1 MRPIAAARRNISF
14 LTDRGDIVMR
24 KSLILLAAL
33 FALSTVLSACAAGG
47 TEPAAAPTPAVTE
60 VPAATDAPAV
70 TDTPAVTPDMSQV
83 KTDVEAMMPILD
95 SIVET
100 MGIGEDSAYMPNDD
114 AFCWYVLYLMGVNW
128 GATHPLV
135 EQTDECVIVP
145 CQAMQEFASAAF
157 FGYKDLPAIPE
168 DMAQSVQYDESIDA
182 YRLAY
187 SDRAN
192 TETRMGTLC
201 VAADGTV
208 TVNAELYEV
217 AGDLLG
223 TITFTLVANPYVEGV
238 NEPIYLYSVSNATLG
253 PDGVVCCG

>member
-1 MRPIAAARRNISF
+1 M
-14 LTDRGDIVMR
+14 MR

-33 FALSTVLSACAAGG
+33 LALSTVLSACAAGTAQYG
-47 TEPAAAPTPAVTE
+47 GNSTPVVTESPAVTVTPAVT
-60 VPAATDAPAV
+60 DAPAM
-70 TDTPAVTPDMSQV
+70 TPDMSQV

-100 MGIGEDSAYMPNDD
+100 MGIGEDSAYTPNDD

-135 EQTDECVIVP
+135 EQTDERVIVP
-145 CQAMQEFASAAF
+145 RQAMQEFASAAF
-157 FGYKDLPAIPE
+157 FDYSDLPAVPD
-168 DMAQSVQYDESIDA
+168 DMAQSVQYDESLDA

-187 SDRAN
+187 SDRG
-192 TETRMGTLC
+192 TSETRMGTLD

-208 TVNAELYEV
+208 TVNVELYEIP
-217 AGDLLG
+217 DELLG
-223 TITFTLVANPYVEGV
+223 TITFTLVANPYVEGIS
-238 NEPIYLYSVSNATLG
+238 EPIYLYCVSAAALG

>member
-1 MRPIAAARRNISF
+1 
-14 LTDRGDIVMR
+14 MR

-33 FALSTVLSACAAGG
+33 LALSAVLSACGAGG

-60 VPAATDAPAV
+60 VPAATDTPAM
-70 TDTPAVTPDMSQV
+70 TDTPAATQDISKV
-83 KTDVEAMMPILD
+83 KTDIEAMMPILD
-95 SIVET
+95 SIVGT
-100 MGIGEDSAYMPNDD
+100 MGIGEDSAYTPNDD

-135 EQTDECVIVP
+135 EMTDECVIVP
-145 CQAMQEFASAAF
+145 RQAMQEFASAAF
-157 FGYKDLPAIPE
+157 FDNDIPAVP
-168 DMAQSVQYDESIDA
+168 DGMAQSVQYDESLDA

-192 TETRMGTLC
+192 TETRMGTLD

-217 AGDLLG
+217 PDELLG
-223 TITFTLVANPYVEGV
+223 TIAFTLVANPYVEGIS
-238 NEPIYLYSVSNATLG
+238 EPIYLYSVSAAKLVSNDVT
-253 PDGVVCCG
+253 CCG

>member
-1 MRPIAAARRNISF
+1 
-14 LTDRGDIVMR
+14 MR

-33 FALSTVLSACAAGG
+33 LALSAVLSACGAGG

-60 VPAATDAPAV
+60 VPAATDTPAM
-70 TDTPAVTPDMSQV
+70 TDTPAATQDISKV
-83 KTDVEAMMPILD
+83 KTDIEAMMPILD
-95 SIVET
+95 SIVGT
-100 MGIGEDSAYMPNDD
+100 MGIGEDSAYTPNDD

-135 EQTDECVIVP
+135 EMTYECVIVP
-145 CQAMQEFASAAF
+145 RQAMQEFASAAF
-157 FGYKDLPAIPE
+157 FDNDLPAVPD
-168 DMAQSVQYDESIDA
+168 DMAQSVQYDESLDA

-192 TETRMGTLC
+192 TETRMGTLD

-217 AGDLLG
+217 PDELLG
-223 TITFTLVANPYVEGV
+223 TIAFTLVANPYVEGIS
-238 NEPIYLYSVSNATLG
+238 EPIYLYSVSAAKLVSNDVT
-253 PDGVVCCG
+253 CCG